1 MGTVTIIQGQT
12 VSVQWRTTIRSIH
25 VTITRPYPTSGGSG
39 RFASLVR
46 FGNAAVAAMIV
57 TLTWFVV
64 LYLGID
70 GVIRQLSS
78 PSARQ

>member
-1 MGTVTIIQGQT
+1 
-12 VSVQWRTTIRSIH
+12 
-25 VTITRPYPTSGGSG
+25 
-39 RFASLVR
+39 LVR